1 MQRSYPP
8 LCGIVQLTNSDALC
22 FRNCG
27 FTNTNK
33 GEVKM
38 EIKKVCVLGAG
49 LMGNGIAQVCAQAGY
64 EVTMRDI
71 EQRFVDG
78 GMNSIKKNLN
88 RDMEKG
94 KITKEQMESVLGRIK
109 PTLDLKEAATGADI
123 VVEVVIEV
131 MDVKKKVY
139 AELEEIVPK
148 HCLFFTNTSGLS
160 ITEMASVTK
169 RPDKVIGTHFFNP
182 VPVMKLLEII
192 CCYQTSAETLET
204 AKAWGKK
211 IGKEV
216 IIVKEAP
223 AFVVNRILCVM
234 LNEAFYVLDQG
245 LASAEDI
252 DKGMMLGCNHPIGPL
267 ALADLVGLET
277 LLRIMDD
284 MYRELGDK
292 YRPAPLLRKLVRAGN
307 FGRKS
312 GRGVYDYSKK

>member
-1 MQRSYPP
+1 
-8 LCGIVQLTNSDALC
+8 
-22 FRNCG
+22 
-27 FTNTNK
+27 
-33 GEVKM
+33 M
-38 EIKKVCVLGAG
+38 EIEKVCVLGAG
-49 LMGNGIAQVCAQAGY
+49 LMGSGIAQVCAQAGY

-78 GMNSIKKNLN
+78 GMNSIKKNLS
-88 RDMEKG
+88 RDAEKG
-94 KITKEQMESVLGRIK
+94 KITKEQMDAVLGRIK
-109 PTLDLKEAATGADI
+109 PTLDLKEAATGADA

-169 RPDKVIGTHFFNP
+169 RPEKVIGTHFFNP

-204 AKAWGKK
+204 AKTWGKK

-216 IIVKEAP
+216 IVVKEAL
-223 AFVVNRILCVM
+223 AFVVNRILCSM

-267 ALADLVGLET
+267 ALADLVGLDT
-277 LLRIMDD
+277 LLRIMEGLQ
-284 MYRELGDK
+284 RELGDK